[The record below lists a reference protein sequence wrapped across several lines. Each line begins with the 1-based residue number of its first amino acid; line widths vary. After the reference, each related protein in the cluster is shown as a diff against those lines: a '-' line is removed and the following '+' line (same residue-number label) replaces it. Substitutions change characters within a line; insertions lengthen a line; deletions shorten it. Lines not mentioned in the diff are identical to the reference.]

1 MATTYKTFLNNDMVT
16 SKTLLHEAIPLTGG
30 LTSGTYADA
39 NIKNYSH
46 GMFQSVYDYPFL
58 SSSANHLY
66 DITMGYSTA
75 SLSSSAHAQNDKKI
89 NLYYQMAQ
97 TLMGYSFDSTG
108 RAAVRPFDKDGDFS
122 TAAND
127 QLNEVFFL
135 NFSRLLTKD
144 EIAKGTFSMTLLTGG
159 AYTGGGIGALGW
171 MEIRDTNAQND
182 FRVNSPAGEYGIL
195 KLYNSSSDGHMSRN
209 TLAEGVGGD
218 AGVNNMTGSVGL
230 IFYQAGIAVIT
241 ASVFRDFAMTG
252 SGVLPHPSAM
262 STVNDVLTGSNISGA
277 CDAFRARVN
286 NISFNN
292 TTELNSTIYFC
303 RANHN
308 EFNYSANPTY
318 LSSSQLVVKNKGED
332 TPVSYITTV
341 GMYSADNELLAVAKL
356 SEPIRKDPTTEL
368 TFRVR
373 LDY

>member
-1 MATTYKTFLNNDMVT
+1 MATTFKTFLNNDMVT

-30 LTSGTYADA
+30 LTSGTYADS

-46 GMFQSVYDYPFL
+46 GMFQSVFDYPFL
-58 SSSANHLY
+58 SSSANHMY
-66 DITMGYSTA
+66 DIAIGYSTSSMSA
-75 SLSSSAHAQNDKKI
+75 STSVQNDKKV

-97 TLMGYSFDSTG
+97 TLMGYSFDSEG
-108 RAAVRPFDKDGDFS
+108 KSAIRLFDKDGNFAT
-122 TAAND
+122 TADD

-135 NFSRLLTKD
+135 NFSRMLSKD
-144 EIAKGTFSMTLLTGG
+144 EIQKGTFSITLLTGG
-159 AYTGGGIGALGW
+159 QYVGGTHNSNFL
-171 MEIRDTNAQND
+171 EIRDTNAQND
-182 FRVNSPAGEYGIL
+182 FRINSPAGEYGIL
-195 KLYNSSSDGHMSRN
+195 KTFNSSSDGHFTMKD
-209 TLAEGVGGD
+209 GVHQGTVS
-218 AGVNNMTGSVGL
+218 AGL

-241 ASVFRDFAMTG
+241 ASVFENFSQGVRFGHTDAQNNVRDIFTG
-252 SGVLPHPSAM
+252 SSITSSA
-262 STVNDVLTGSNISGA
+262 
-277 CDAFRARVN
+277 DAFRSRVK

-308 EFNYSANPTY
+308 EYNYSSNPTY
-318 LSSSQLVVKNKGED
+318 LSSSQIVVKSKGED
-332 TPVSYITTV
+332 TPVSYITSI
-341 GMYSADNELLAVAKL
+341 GLYSADNELLAVAKL

>member
-1 MATTYKTFLNNDMVT
+1 MATTFKTFLNNDMVT

-30 LTSGTYADA
+30 LTSGTYADS

-46 GMFQSVYDYPFL
+46 GMFQSVFDYPFL

-66 DITMGYSTA
+66 DVTVGYNTA
-75 SLSSSAHAQNDKKI
+75 SLSSSASIQNDKKV

-108 RAAVRPFDKDGDFS
+108 KSAIRLFDKDGNFATTED
-122 TAAND
+122 D

-135 NFSRLLTKD
+135 NFSRMLSKD
-144 EIAKGTFSMTLLTGG
+144 EIQKGTFSISLLTGG
-159 AYTGGGIGALGW
+159 LYISGTHHSDFL
-171 MEIRDTNAQND
+171 EIRDTGAESD

-195 KLYNSSSDGHMSRN
+195 KTFDSSSNGHFS
-209 TLAEGVGGD
+209 TTGD
-218 AGVNNMTGSVGL
+218 TVSAGL

-241 ASVFRDFAMTG
+241 ASVFSNFAAPQFG
-252 SGVLPHPSAM
+252 HINDENL
-262 STVNDVLTGSNISGA
+262 TVTDVLTASTITGSA
-277 CDAFRARVN
+277 DAFRSRVK

-308 EFNYSANPTY
+308 EFNYSSNPTY
-318 LSSSQLVVKNKGED
+318 LSSSQIVVKSKGED
-332 TPVSYITTV
+332 TPVSYITSI
-341 GMYSADNELLAVAKL
+341 GLYSADNELLAVAKL

>member
-1 MATTYKTFLNNDMVT
+1 MATTFKTFLNNDMVT

-30 LTSGTYADA
+30 LTSGTYADS

-46 GMFQSVYDYPFL
+46 GMFQSVFDYPFL

-66 DITMGYSTA
+66 DITLGYSTA
-75 SLSSSAHAQNDKKI
+75 SLSSSTSVQNDKKV

-108 RAAVRPFDKDGDFS
+108 KSTIRLFDKDGNFA
-122 TAAND
+122 TAADD

-135 NFSRLLTKD
+135 NFSRMLSKD
-144 EIAKGTFSMTLLTGG
+144 EIQKGTFSLTLLTGG
-159 AYTGGGIGALGW
+159 MHDVGTTNAHFL
-171 MEIRDTNAQND
+171 ELRDTNAQND
-182 FRVNSPAGEYGIL
+182 FRINSPAGEYGIL
-195 KLYNSSSDGHMSRN
+195 KTFNSSSDGHFTMN
-209 TLAEGVGGD
+209 
-218 AGVNNMTGSVGL
+218 AGVHQGAVSAGL

-241 ASVFRDFAMTG
+241 ASVFSNFAA
-252 SGVLPHPSAM
+252 SAFGH
-262 STVNDVLTGSNISGA
+262 SAANETVTNVLTASSITGA
-277 CDAFRARVN
+277 VDSFRSRVK

-308 EFNYSANPTY
+308 EFNYSSNPTY
-318 LSSSQLVVKNKGED
+318 LSSSQIVVKSKGED
-332 TPVSYITTV
+332 TPVSYITSI
-341 GMYSADNELLAVAKL
+341 GLYSADNELLAVAKL

>member
-1 MATTYKTFLNNDMVT
+1 MATTFKTFLNNDMVT

-30 LTSGTYADA
+30 LTSGTYADS

-46 GMFQSVYDYPFL
+46 GMFQSVFDYPFL

-66 DITMGYSTA
+66 DISLGYSTA
-75 SLSSSAHAQNDKKI
+75 SLSSSTSVQNDKKV

-97 TLMGYSFDSTG
+97 TLMGYSFDSEG
-108 RAAVRPFDKDGDFS
+108 KSAIRLFDKDGNFAT
-122 TAAND
+122 TADD

-135 NFSRLLTKD
+135 NFSRMLSKD
-144 EIAKGTFSMTLLTGG
+144 EIQKGTFSITLLTGG
-159 AYTGGGIGALGW
+159 HYNDGTHNSNFL
-171 MEIRDTNAQND
+171 EIRDTNAQND
-182 FRVNSPAGEYGIL
+182 FRINSPAGEYGIL
-195 KLYNSSSDGHMSRN
+195 KTFDSSSNGHFTMNGADHQGEVS
-209 TLAEGVGGD
+209 A
-218 AGVNNMTGSVGL
+218 GL

-241 ASVFRDFAMTG
+241 ASVFNNFSG
-252 SGVLPHPSAM
+252 SAFGHTDSHL
-262 STVNDVLTGSNISGA
+262 TVTDILTGSSITGA
-277 CDAFRARVN
+277 CDPFRARVKN
-286 NISFNN
+286 VSFNN

-308 EFNYSANPTY
+308 EYNYSSNPTY
-318 LSSSQLVVKNKGED
+318 LSSSQIVVKSKGED
-332 TPVSYITTV
+332 TPVSYITSI
-341 GMYSADNELLAVAKL
+341 GLYSADNELLAVAKL

>member
-1 MATTYKTFLNNDMVT
+1 MATTFKTFLNNDMVT

-30 LTSGTYADA
+30 LTSGTYADS

-46 GMFQSVYDYPFL
+46 GMFQSIFDYPFL

-66 DITMGYSTA
+66 DVTVGYNTA
-75 SLSSSAHAQNDKKI
+75 SLSSSAHVQNDKKLNI
-89 NLYYQMAQ
+89 YYQMAQ
-97 TLMGYSFDSTG
+97 TLMGYTFDSTG
-108 RAAVRPFDKDGDFS
+108 KSAIRLFDKDGNFAT
-122 TAAND
+122 TADD

-135 NFSRLLTKD
+135 NFSRMLSKD
-144 EIAKGTFSMTLLTGG
+144 EIQKGTFSITLLTGG
-159 AYTGGGIGALGW
+159 QYDEQTHHQDFL
-171 MEIRDTNAQND
+171 EIRDTNAQND
-182 FRVNSPAGEYGIL
+182 FRINSPAGEYGIL
-195 KLYNSSSDGHMSRN
+195 KTFDSSSDGHFTMN
-209 TLAEGVGGD
+209 VD
-218 AGVNNMTGSVGL
+218 TGEHRGAVSAGL

-241 ASVFRDFAMTG
+241 ASVFSNFSG
-252 SGVLPHPSAM
+252 SAFGHLAGVQTSI
-262 STVNDVLTGSNISGA
+262 TDILTGSSITGA
-277 CDAFRARVN
+277 CDPFRARVK

-308 EFNYSANPTY
+308 EFNYSSNPTY

-332 TPVSYITTV
+332 TPVSYVTSI
-341 GMYSADNELLAVAKL
+341 GLYSADNELLAVAKL

>member
-1 MATTYKTFLNNDMVT
+1 MATTFKTFLNNDMVT

-30 LTSGTYADA
+30 LTSGTYADS

-46 GMFQSVYDYPFL
+46 GMFQSVFDYPFL
-58 SSSANHLY
+58 SSSANHMY
-66 DITMGYSTA
+66 DIAIGYSTSSMSA
-75 SLSSSAHAQNDKKI
+75 STSVQNDKKV

-97 TLMGYSFDSTG
+97 TLMGYSFDSEG
-108 RAAVRPFDKDGDFS
+108 KSAIRLFDKDGNFAT
-122 TAAND
+122 TADD

-135 NFSRLLTKD
+135 NFSRMLSKD
-144 EIAKGTFSMTLLTGG
+144 EIQKGTFSITLLTGG
-159 AYTGGGIGALGW
+159 QYVGGTHNSNFL
-171 MEIRDTNAQND
+171 EIRDTNAQND
-182 FRVNSPAGEYGIL
+182 FRINSPAGEYGIL
-195 KLYNSSSDGHMSRN
+195 KTFNSSSDGHFTMKD
-209 TLAEGVGGD
+209 GVHQGEVS
-218 AGVNNMTGSVGL
+218 AGL

-241 ASVFRDFAMTG
+241 ASVFENFSQGARFGHTAEQNNVRDIFTG
-252 SGVLPHPSAM
+252 SSITSSA
-262 STVNDVLTGSNISGA
+262 
-277 CDAFRARVN
+277 DAFRSRVK

-308 EFNYSANPTY
+308 EYNYSSNPTY
-318 LSSSQLVVKNKGED
+318 LSSSQIVVKSKGED
-332 TPVSYITTV
+332 TPVSYITSI
-341 GMYSADNELLAVAKL
+341 GLYSADNELLAVAKL